1 MPTFSSGDTG
11 VQEGVLV
18 FGDKEAAMAETSLLV
33 ASLHDPPGRRQAGHD
48 GLALLIA
55 VERERWAPCW

>member
-18 FGDKEAAMAETSLLV
+18 FGDKEAAMAETSHLV
-33 ASLHDPPGRRQAGHD
+33 ASPA
-48 GLALLIA
+48 
-55 VERERWAPCW
+55 